1 MPSITDYLRDELD
14 KAVAA
19 RSGHQAKLDLLAI
32 EQGKWALRM
41 RRFYHGGEQP
51 FGGPHPKYGPMSAG
65 DFIIVIG
72 MIDSVR
78 AVIKRRMELVG
89 ALQ

>member
-1 MPSITDYLRDELD
+1 MPSITDFLKDELD

-32 EQGKWALRM
+32 EQGNWALRF
-41 RRFYHGGEQP
+41 RRFARTGEQP
-51 FGGPHPKYGPMSAG
+51 FGGPHP
-65 DFIIVIG
+65 DFGQMQATDFLIVLG
-72 MIDSVR
+72 MIDGAR
-78 AVIKRRMELVG
+78 AVIKRRKETAG

>member
-1 MPSITDYLRDELD
+1 MPSITDYLKDELD

-32 EQGKWALRM
+32 EQGNWALRM
-41 RRFYHGGEQP
+41 REFWRDGTQP
-51 FGGPHPKYGPMSAG
+51 FGYPHPVYGPMQAT
-65 DFIIVIG
+65 DFLIVIG
-72 MIDSVR
+72 MIEGAR
-78 AVIKRRMELVG
+78 AVIKRRKEMAG